1 MRRWVRG
8 SGRQPQSWMPSKL
21 CVLICVRRSGRGME
35 GSRQRV
41 CFEGGDALNT
51 APLQEVCSYLHVA
64 KCHYCARVG
73 ETLKYVAEQYNFDTN
88 WLRLWNY
95 NYQITDPVCPSRQEG
110 VFRCAS
116 WRSRVVA
123 VHRCAHRRLTCEWCL
138 STYAVL

>member
-1 MRRWVRG
+1 
-8 SGRQPQSWMPSKL
+8 
-21 CVLICVRRSGRGME
+21 ME

-41 CFEGGDALNT
+41 CFVGGDALNT

-110 VFRCAS
+110 VCRRAC
-116 WRSRVVA
+116 WRSRVVTG
-123 VHRCAHRRLTCEWCL
+123 HRCAHNRLTCE
-138 STYAVL
+138 